1 MAFVTKVE
9 AFVISEIK
17 STIMD
22 RLHMGGSFL
31 QQSPTVTVGG
41 LPVAVRLGGLAGAAG
56 LASGLSGVIGAV
68 QTLGTIADLVQN
80 PLGAIQG
87 AIAGELSSLTSQVS
101 GLSGILSGGQLSEL
115 SGALSSVTGALSTFE
130 THTNLLSGLAT
141 SISDSVPD
149 LNKLLDVGNTIT
161 GLGTDT
167 RDGFLQNTASALF
180 ADNTMNNVKD
190 TLQATVSLKLTE
202 ISRLDPLT
210 QSAEIDSKVGE
221 VKTILNTQA
230 STMTNIV
237 DVDLHNFN
245 EAGNNVTAATSVL
258 GVAEKF
264 ADTNSVGYSLFN
276 RVGKE
281 STIDTFSS
289 VITSASSNT
298 A

>member
-1 MAFVTKVE
+1 MGFVTKPE
-9 AFVISEIK
+9 AYVISEIK

-31 QQSPTVTVGG
+31 QQSQSVTVGG
-41 LPVAVRLGGLAGAAG
+41 LPVAIRQGGLAGAAG
-56 LASGLSGVIGAV
+56 LAGGLSGVIGAV
-68 QTLGTIADLVQN
+68 QAAGSIASLVQN

-87 AIAGELSSLTSQVS
+87 AIAGELSGLTSQVS
-101 GLSGILSGGQLSEL
+101 GLSGVLSGGQLSDL
-115 SGALSSVTGALSTFE
+115 NSALSSVSSALTTFE
-130 THTNLLSGLAT
+130 THTSLLSGVAT
-141 SISDSVPD
+141 SISDTIPD

-161 GLGTDT
+161 GLGTES

-180 ADNTMNNVKD
+180 SDNTMNDVNE
-190 TLQATVSLKLTE
+190 TLRATVSLKLTE
-202 ISRLDPLT
+202 ISRLDPAT
-210 QSAEIDSKVGE
+210 QSGEIDSKVEE
-221 VKTILNTQA
+221 VKTLLNTQA

-237 DVDLHNFN
+237 DSDVHNFN

-281 STIDTFSS
+281 STINTFSS
-289 VITSASSNT
+289 VITSAS
-298 A
+298 

>member
-1 MAFVTKVE
+1 MGFVTKPE
-9 AFVISEIK
+9 AYVISEIK

-31 QQSPTVTVGG
+31 QQSQSVTVGG
-41 LPVAVRLGGLAGAAG
+41 LPVAIRQGGLAGAAG
-56 LASGLSGVIGAV
+56 LAGGLSGVIGAV
-68 QTLGTIADLVQN
+68 QAAGSIASLVQN

-87 AIAGELSSLTSQVS
+87 AIASELSGLTSQVS
-101 GLSGILSGGQLSEL
+101 GLSGVLSGGQLSDL
-115 SGALSSVTGALSTFE
+115 NSALSSVSSALTTFE
-130 THTNLLSGLAT
+130 THTSLLSGVAT
-141 SISDSVPD
+141 SISDTIPD

-161 GLGTDT
+161 GLGTES

-180 ADNTMNNVKD
+180 SDNTMNDVNE
-190 TLQATVSLKLTE
+190 TLRATVSLKLTE
-202 ISRLDPLT
+202 ISRLDPAT
-210 QSAEIDSKVGE
+210 QSGEIDSKVEE
-221 VKTILNTQA
+221 VKTLLNTQA

-237 DVDLHNFN
+237 DSDVHNFN

-281 STIDTFSS
+281 STINTFSS
-289 VITSASSNT
+289 VITSAS
-298 A
+298 